1 MVAGMLMPLHDL
13 RAIYEI
19 LFRDGVMVAKKDK
32 RPQIKHPE
40 VQSVS
45 NLQVI
50 RAMGS
55 LKSRGYVKETFAWK
69 HFYWYLTNDG
79 IVYLR
84 DYLHLPTEIVP
95 ATLQR
100 IRKPAATLAIAH
112 RAARVQSVE
121 GPTSYVPKPGRRA
134 EAERREELAE
144 RQGYRHKMV
153 GSGERENNPDR
164 TPRFRGRP
172 LAGEPAREKALWEVE
187 GQPQDVFRKTSSFRS
202 ETAMMEDNRG
212 KRATHQELDVYS
224 KNPIASPQK
233 RRALEVEKEKPTS
246 SAPAQ
251 TAALK
256 QDVSQTTL
264 TSSKTALPLAVAAV
278 AQATGAAASKIP
290 AKPSAPK
297 TNEEMKTKNWPN
309 IAEEQTSIK
318 PTQMITSKPVL
329 TMLPDFDAKEDKMK
343 MVVVDPVKVA
353 NVSATAANDQVKPQ
367 QVMPVTSTGSVKET
381 KLKVNKEL
389 IKPTEVKAP
398 PASAE
403 SKIINDKAE
412 KVTDAAATQETAKA
426 KPHSATSKP
435 KGSTNE
441 VKDSKTDEVSLEVTT
456 VQKSSTLE
464 VKSTITTATLAAP
477 LTNAEDA
484 QPVTAKA
491 AEMTAEEKKT
501 NSKGIP
507 PVRKEAPKGSV
518 QERTVK
524 VQDESDTS
532 QPPQNPVT
540 TEVLK
545 ETKQA
550 VEGGSKSK
558 RKKKKSQAE
567 ALKSVESAEG
577 SPGNKTEL
585 RPVASSEPL
594 IVSTCSKGTKTNEV
608 KLHTDR
614 EKTEDVPKQITA
626 YSEEASLPL
635 GQIPAAPL
643 VEGQIKEKSEESNA
657 GKIAQGPLSPKG
669 ESNVTSPHME
679 PVKSE
684 EITVTKVETVTVQ
697 KISGVELVQASPKS
711 EQGNPAPLSEPQ
723 KPTIEA
729 KSAINTEKATQEP
742 LKGKKKGKGRRQPK
756 EPELDDINTNPVP
769 LPEAE
774 TLPSTDTTPLHEAAV
789 KDSPDMASGLTE
801 TNVSLKMTLE
811 RMCSE
816 EVRQAAAVL
825 SEAPADKREVEPAL
839 LFAEKIKREAPKPET
854 SSSVRE
860 APTAGELASA
870 ARALT
875 AEPAAAQAQASPLF
889 EQEEPPTVAQ
899 HSAAR
904 AAECSTEERLSVSE
918 ALKQEGEKKRDLIED
933 TPSATATPV
942 TRPDQPHQRDTCK
955 FETSDIDEATMK
967 RKIVVVE
974 EIVEVKQ
981 LLSPEAAGQQSP
993 PPPVESEEEGEEL
1006 DLDVLQEIAIERAV
1020 LAQVA
1025 RGKGRGASPEVDWD
1039 HSLGEPEEK
1048 TWPNFMEGLFECVP
1062 AYLLLMSL

>member
-297 TNEEMKTKNWPN
+297 TNEEMKTKDWPN

-367 QVMPVTSTGSVKET
+367 QVMPVTSTGSVKEM

-532 QPPQNPVT
+532 QPPQNAVT

-742 LKGKKKGKGRRQPK
+742 LKGKKKGKGRKQPK
-756 EPELDDINTNPVP
+756 EPELEDINTNPVP

-918 ALKQEGEKKRDLIED
+918 ALTQEGEKKRDLIED
-933 TPSATATPV
+933 TPSATTTPV

-1025 RGKGRGASPEVDWD
+1025 RGEGRGASPEVDWD

>member
-297 TNEEMKTKNWPN
+297 TNEEMKTKDWPN

-532 QPPQNPVT
+532 QPPQNAVT

-608 KLHTDR
+608 KSHTDR

-742 LKGKKKGKGRRQPK
+742 LKGKKKGKGRKQPK
-756 EPELDDINTNPVP
+756 EPELEDINTNPVP

-918 ALKQEGEKKRDLIED
+918 ALTQEGEKKRDLIED

-942 TRPDQPHQRDTCK
+942 TLPDQPHQRDTCK

-1020 LAQVA
+1020 FAQVA
-1025 RGKGRGASPEVDWD
+1025 MGKGRGASPEVDWD